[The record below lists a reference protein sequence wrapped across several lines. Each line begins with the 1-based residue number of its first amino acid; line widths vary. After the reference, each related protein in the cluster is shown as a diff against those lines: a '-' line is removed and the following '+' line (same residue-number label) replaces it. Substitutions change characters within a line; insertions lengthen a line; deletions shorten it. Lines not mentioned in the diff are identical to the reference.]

1 MAPCSYPTPV
11 LYLLVGGS
19 GCNSPSGAMGL
30 VSGALLSCL
39 QPELQAPSA
48 FPQQSAEATP
58 SPEKV
63 AGYIRPCAPL
73 AKIPHVSDIMFVF
86 LSDLLHLV

>member
-1 MAPCSYPTPV
+1 MAPCSYPALV
-11 LYLLVGGS
+11 LYLLLGGS

-30 VSGALLSCL
+30 VSDALLSCL

-48 FPQQSAEATP
+48 FPQQSAEATL

-73 AKIPHVSDIMFVF
+73 APGKN
-86 LSDLLHLV
+86 LSS